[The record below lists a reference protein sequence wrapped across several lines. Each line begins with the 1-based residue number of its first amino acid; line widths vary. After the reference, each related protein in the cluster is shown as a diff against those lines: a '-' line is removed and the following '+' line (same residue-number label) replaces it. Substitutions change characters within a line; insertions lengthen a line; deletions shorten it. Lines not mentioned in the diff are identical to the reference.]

1 MELCPKCDT
10 ALRITASK
18 YIMRQGEVYF
28 VQEFTCRNPQCENNG
43 QVVDKIEHHI
53 EVEKE

>member
-18 YIMRQGEVYF
+18 YIMREGEVYF
-28 VQEFTCRNPQCENNG
+28 VQELTCRNPQCENNG